1 MPRLPYKTPEAER
14 IFQSNNVD
22 NRMASANS
30 TMPDDVLNQMQEQM
44 MAKLSNPDGAPI
56 SPKTLSKATA

>member
-1 MPRLPYKTPEAER
+1 MPRIPYKTPEAER

-30 TMPDDVLNQMQEQM
+30 SMPDDVLNQIQTQL
-44 MAKLSNPDGAPI
+44 LSQDGAPI
-56 SPKTLSKATA
+56 SQKALKGKGFGG